1 MSRYIDYKEEF
12 WEKWL
17 SGDEMSRESMIRDLI
32 LRSLHG
38 RSFDI
43 KGKPRPLGRVT
54 FYKFFYIFLRVGS
67 LAGRK
72 FRMSGG
78 GNPRDVSARD
88 PDPLQS
94 FRELVE
100 KRKKSS
106 KRTVRLRLLPE
117 KHEEEMLFNIG
128 LVSVRLWN
136 ELNYEKR
143 QLFFKDYLTPE
154 KRVEINRKYYHKYK
168 KVLGVNAGQIIN
180 KNEETWDSFFEL
192 LKLKRQGRL
201 PPHIRKIS
209 PPGYWKDKIIGEKKI
224 HILIRNDR
232 YYLEPTN
239 EGEGRLILKDFKLS
253 IRYAGRIKWEGKQ
266 GRLEIIYEAGRW
278 FVYIP
283 IEVGEKSSKSNLKG
297 YIKPSYKDKKNRIFN
312 PKSIKQR
319 DPVGDK
325 KAFIDIGLNN
335 LFAIVV
341 SDGSALLVKGGTIK
355 SEYYWWKRE
364 IATYQSVRDLLKNAG
379 ISTWIEYHEKYL
391 KALYKR
397 DERLRHLYRT
407 AIRFL
412 AEMLW
417 SRGVEK
423 IYVGYPIMLSQNN
436 GNEYNTSIWWYRKI
450 ILWMIDIFIEY
461 GIDMEIVPEDY
472 TSQKCSICG
481 EIHRNGRIYRGLYIC
496 RKTNKKINAD
506 INASLNIAKRAGYR
520 IIITRKIESYLVSH
534 NGVKSLIPHQRANTR
549 DPEVRNLA
557 LKGGEGS

>member
-1 MSRYIDYKEEF
+1 
-12 WEKWL
+12 
-17 SGDEMSRESMIRDLI
+17 
-32 LRSLHG
+32 
-38 RSFDI
+38 
-43 KGKPRPLGRVT
+43 
-54 FYKFFYIFLRVGS
+54 

-72 FRMSGG
+72 FRMSSG
-78 GNPRDVSARD
+78 GNPRGVPVRE
-88 PDPLQS
+88 PDSLQS

-106 KRTVRLRLLPE
+106 KRAVRLRLLPE

-128 LVSVRLWN
+128 LTSVRLWN

-143 QLFFKDYLTPE
+143 KLFFRDSLTPE
-154 KRVEINRKYYHKYK
+154 KRAEINRKYYHKYK

-180 KNEETWDSFFEL
+180 KNEEAWESFFEL

-209 PPGYWKDKIIGEKKI
+209 PPGYWKDKITGKKKI

-239 EGEGRLILKDFKLS
+239 EGEGRLVLKDFKLS
-253 IRYAGRIKWEGKQ
+253 IRYVGRIKWEGKQ
-266 GRLEIIYEAGRW
+266 GRLEIIYETGRW

-283 IEVGEKSSKSNLKG
+283 IEVGVEPSKSNPQG

-312 PKSIKQR
+312 SRSIKQK

-335 LFAIVV
+335 LFAVVV
-341 SDGSALLVKGGTIK
+341 SDGSALLVKGGSIK

-364 IATYQSVRDLLKNAG
+364 ISTYQAVRDLLRNAG
-379 ISTWIEYHEKYL
+379 FSTWIKYHEKYL
-391 KALYKR
+391 YAIYKR

-412 AEMLW
+412 AEKLW
-417 SRGVEK
+417 SRGVKK

-436 GNEYNTSIWWYRKI
+436 GNEYNNNIWWYRKI
-450 ILWMIDIFIEY
+450 ILWMIDVFIEY
-461 GIDMEIVPEDY
+461 GIDIEIIPEDY
-472 TSQKCSICG
+472 TSMECSICG
-481 EIHRNGRIYRGLYIC
+481 EIHRDGRIYRGLYVC
-496 RKTNKKINAD
+496 RETNKKINAD
-506 INASLNIAKRAGYR
+506 INAALNIARKIGYK
-520 IIITRKIESYLVSH
+520 IIITISRKIESYLITH
-534 NGVKSLIPHQRANTR
+534 NGVKPLTPRQRANTR
-549 DPEVRNLA
+549 DPEIRNLA
-557 LKGGEGS
+557 L